1 MIVPRVLRWFDQR
14 LGAASFAKKSLRKVF
29 PDHWSFMLGEVALYS
44 FLILVVTGVFLTF
57 FYIPAVNEVVYNGPY
72 KPLDGHSMSVAYQS
86 VMRIS
91 FEVRAGLV
99 FRQIHHWAAL
109 IMTGAVVFHAMRVFF
124 TGAFRKPRDL
134 NWVFGVLLLVLT
146 LAIGFSGYS
155 LPDDL
160 LSGTGLRVAYSIA
173 LSIPV
178 IGTWLAFLLFGGEY
192 PAPDILNR
200 LFVLHVMI
208 LPVLIA
214 GVIGVHLAILWRQ
227 KHTNFPAKGL
237 TDDLIRGPRLWPRY
251 AFASAGLF
259 FVLFAVLA
267 LLGGV
272 AQINPIWI
280 YGPYNPITASGAS
293 QPDWYLGF
301 TEGLIRLFPGWEI
314 RGFGH
319 EVPEPFVP
327 GVIVPGVVFGAMF
340 LWPWIERIFTKD
352 QDEHNVLQYPRE
364 APWRSAIGA
373 ATITFLAVLTIA
385 GASDVLASL
394 LGVSVEAMTALLR
407 LLVMIL
413 PVVAF
418 VLTYYIC
425 RELRTG
431 DRHPIKGS
439 KITTVRRSASG
450 GFEST
455 EEEGGGF
462 ESVEEKLGS

>member
-1 MIVPRVLRWFDQR
+1 VIVPRVLRWFDQR

-44 FLILVVTGVFLTF
+44 FIILVITGVFLTF
-57 FYIPAVNEVVYNGPY
+57 FYIPAVNQVVYNGPY
-72 KPLDGHSMSVAYQS
+72 RPLDGHSMSAAYQS
-86 VMRIS
+86 VLRIS

-134 NWVFGVLLLVLT
+134 NWVFGVLLLVMT
-146 LAIGFSGYS
+146 LAIGFAGYS

-208 LPVLIA
+208 LPALIA
-214 GVIGVHLAILWRQ
+214 GVMAVHLAILWRQ
-227 KHTNFPAKGL
+227 KHTNFPARGL
-237 TDDLIRGPRLWPRY
+237 NDDLIRGPRLWPRY

-280 YGPYNPITASGAS
+280 YGPYNPVTASGAS

-319 EVPEPFVP
+319 EVPEPFFP
-327 GVIVPGVVFGAMF
+327 GVVLPGIVFGAMF

-352 QDEHNVLQYPRE
+352 HDEHNVLQYPRD

-373 ATITFLAVLTIA
+373 ATITFLVVLTIA

-394 LGVSVEAMTALLR
+394 LGVSVESMTALFR
-407 LLVMIL
+407 LLVVVL

-425 RELRTG
+425 RELRRG

-462 ESVEEKLGS
+462 ESVEERLGI

>member
-1 MIVPRVLRWFDQR
+1 VIVPRVIRWFDQR
-14 LGAASFAKKSLRKVF
+14 LGAASFARKSLRKVF

-44 FLILVVTGVFLTF
+44 FIILVITGVFLTF
-57 FYIPAVNEVVYNGPY
+57 FYIPAVNEVVYKGPY
-72 KPLDGHSMSVAYQS
+72 RPLDGHSMSAAYQS

-124 TGAFRKPRDL
+124 TGAFRRPRDL

-146 LAIGFSGYS
+146 LAIGFAGYS

-178 IGTWLAFLLFGGEY
+178 VGTWLAFLLFGGEY

-208 LPVLIA
+208 LPAVIA
-214 GVIGVHLAILWRQ
+214 AVMGIHLAIIWRQ

-251 AFASAGLF
+251 AFASSGLF

-280 YGPYNPITASGAS
+280 YGPYNPVTASGAS

-301 TEGLIRLFPGWEI
+301 TEGAIRLFPGWEI

-319 EVPEPFVP
+319 ELPEPFFP
-327 GVIVPGVVFGAMF
+327 GVVIPGIVFGAMF
-340 LWPWIERIFTKD
+340 LWPWIERLFTKD
-352 QDEHNVLQYPRE
+352 RDEHNVLQYPRE

-394 LGVSVEAMTALLR
+394 LGVSVEAMTALFR
-407 LLVMIL
+407 LLVVVL

-418 VLTYYIC
+418 VLTSYIC

-431 DRHPIKGS
+431 DRHPIRGS

-462 ESVEEKLGS
+462 ESVEEKLGT

>member
-1 MIVPRVLRWFDQR
+1 VIVPRVLRWFDQR

-44 FLILVVTGVFLTF
+44 FIILVITGVFLTF
-57 FYIPAVNEVVYNGPY
+57 FYIPAVNQVVYNGPY
-72 KPLDGHSMSVAYQS
+72 RPLDGHSMSAAYQS
-86 VMRIS
+86 VLRIS

-134 NWVFGVLLLVLT
+134 NWVFGVLLLVMT
-146 LAIGFSGYS
+146 LAIGFAGYS

-208 LPVLIA
+208 LPALIA
-214 GVIGVHLAILWRQ
+214 GVMAVHLAILWRQ

-237 TDDLIRGPRLWPRY
+237 NDDLIRGPRLWPRY

-280 YGPYNPITASGAS
+280 YGPYNPVTASGAS

-319 EVPEPFVP
+319 EVPEPFFP
-327 GVIVPGVVFGAMF
+327 GVVLPGIVFGAMF

-352 QDEHNVLQYPRE
+352 HDEHNVLQYPRD

-373 ATITFLAVLTIA
+373 ATITFLVVLTIA

-394 LGVSVEAMTALLR
+394 LGVSVESMTALFR
-407 LLVMIL
+407 LLVVVL

-425 RELRTG
+425 RELRRG

-462 ESVEEKLGS
+462 ESVEERLGI

>member
-1 MIVPRVLRWFDQR
+1 VIVPRVLRWFDQR

-214 GVIGVHLAILWRQ
+214 GVIGVHLSILWRQ

-319 EVPEPFVP
+319 EIPEPFFP
-327 GVIVPGVVFGAMF
+327 GVVLPGVVFGAMF

-352 QDEHNVLQYPRE
+352 RDEHNVLQYPRD

-394 LGVSVEAMTALLR
+394 LGVSVESMTALFR
-407 LLVMIL
+407 LLVLIL